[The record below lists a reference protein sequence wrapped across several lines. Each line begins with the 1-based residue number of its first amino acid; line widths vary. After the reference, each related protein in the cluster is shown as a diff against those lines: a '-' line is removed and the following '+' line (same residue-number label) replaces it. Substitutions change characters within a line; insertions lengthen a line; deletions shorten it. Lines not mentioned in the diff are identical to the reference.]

1 MPDLFQTIFADGLAG
16 FSAAAILAL
25 IFFGTF
31 VSEDAACV
39 LAGTLAANGR
49 IALSAAITAAFLGIV
64 VGDVLLYFAGRIFG
78 QVVLESKYVSRFV
91 SRSAI
96 EHSSAWLN
104 ERGASA
110 VFISRFITG
119 LRLPTYLAAGA
130 FRTSFASFLFY
141 FIVAA
146 LVWTP
151 LLVGAAYS
159 GTSVS
164 DSSIIAAAAV
174 LIAIRV
180 ALKYSNWKNRRLFV
194 GRIKRLVN
202 WEFWPL
208 QVFYAPV
215 VFYVVCLAIRFRSL
229 TVFTCANPA
238 IPTGGLVGESK
249 SEIYRRLGISEYA
262 LRHTLLSRS
271 VSAEVGY
278 TAAKEFM
285 TVNELDFPVVLK
297 PDRGERGRGVS
308 IIPSDNELRR
318 AFEDAKSDL
327 FLQEFFDGVEASVFY
342 YRYPDQP
349 RGRIFSI
356 TEKRFPSVT
365 GDGRSSIESLIMNDE
380 RAVCL
385 ARSYFE
391 QNKKDLQY
399 VPAKGEEFQIIDIG
413 THSRGAIFLE
423 GSWLWTHKLE
433 SAIDG
438 LCRGYDGFY
447 FGRFDIRAKSFG
459 DLRYGRFKIIEL
471 NGVSSESTNIYDPG
485 FSLIA
490 AYGTLFAQWR
500 IAFEIGEQNRRRG
513 AHPTPF
519 RELIRTI
526 FGYNTNMPETNT
538 LERHFE
544 TCA

>member
-1 MPDLFQTIFADGLAG
+1 MPDLFQMIFADGAAG
-16 FSAAAILAL
+16 FSAAAIFAL
-25 IFFGTF
+25 IFFGTL

-49 IALSAAITAAFLGIV
+49 ITLTVAITAAFLGIV
-64 VGDVLLYFAGRIFG
+64 VGDVLLYFAGRMFG
-78 QVVLESKYVSRFV
+78 EAVLGSKYVSRFV
-91 SRSAI
+91 SPAAI
-96 EHSSAWLN
+96 ERSSVWLN

-130 FRTSFASFLFY
+130 FRTGFASFLFY

-164 DSSIIAAAAV
+164 GSSIIAAAV
-174 LIAIRV
+174 ILIAIRF

-194 GRIKRLVN
+194 GRVKRLVN

-208 QVFYAPV
+208 QVFYTPV
-215 VFYVVCLAIRFRSL
+215 VFYVAYLAIRFRSL
-229 TVFTCANPA
+229 TAFTCANPA
-238 IPTGGLVGESK
+238 IPTGGLAGESK
-249 SEIYRRLGISEYA
+249 NEIYLGLGESEYS
-262 LRHTLLSRS
+262 LRHTLLSLS
-271 VSAEVGY
+271 VSDEAGY
-278 TAAKEFM
+278 TLAKEFM
-285 TVNELDFPVVLK
+285 AINELYFPVVLK
-297 PDRGERGRGVS
+297 PDKGERGRGVS
-308 IIPSDNELRR
+308 IVRCDEELRR

-327 FLQEFFDGVEASVFY
+327 ILQEFFDGAEASVFY

-356 TEKRFPSVT
+356 TEKRFPGVT
-365 GDGRSSIESLIMNDE
+365 GDGRSSIESLILNDE

-399 VPAKGEEFQIIDIG
+399 VPAKGVDFQIIDIG
-413 THSRGAIFLE
+413 THSRGAIFLD

-433 SAIDG
+433 STIDE

-447 FGRFDIRAKSFG
+447 FGRFDIRAKSFD
-459 DLRYGRFKIIEL
+459 DLRHGRFKIIEL

-490 AYGTLFAQWR
+490 AYRTLFVQWR
-500 IAFEIGEQNRRRG
+500 IAFEIGTQNWRQG
-513 AHPTPF
+513 ARTTPF

-526 FGYNTNMPETNT
+526 FGYNISVPKTNT
-538 LERHFE
+538 LERPFE